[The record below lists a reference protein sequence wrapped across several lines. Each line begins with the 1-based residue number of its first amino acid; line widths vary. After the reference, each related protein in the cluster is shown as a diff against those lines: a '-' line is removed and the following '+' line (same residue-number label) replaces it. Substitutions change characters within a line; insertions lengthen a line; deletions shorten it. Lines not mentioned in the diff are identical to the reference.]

1 MDTATRGTGRQAR
14 TDRQERG
21 RPATRPRGGGEV
33 EAEAIGEY
41 SRRLATRPRGGGS
54 RAGAAQPAA
63 ARLPIAAGLL
73 AASTLLA
80 APAARAQPGGS
91 IAGSVADAG
100 GGALPGVTVA
110 VTGDLLPAGR
120 LAVTG
125 LDGGFVID
133 ALPAAE
139 YVVRFALPG
148 FETREVPA
156 AVGGG
161 ATVSLDVVLELERLI
176 ESVSVI
182 ADEPTVFATNVV
194 AEPMLE
200 QQAAITSVVA
210 VVDNLPGVSVQEGD
224 TYGFD
229 DWSSSVAVRGFQTN
243 INEAQIGTTIDG
255 FPNGTSDYWSGAKA
269 NRFVDPANLGGVE
282 VSQGTADVA
291 SRSVEALGGTFNF
304 LTDAPETERTYNASV
319 TLGENAGERYHMR
332 VDTGALFDRETYA
345 WLSAGRQTA
354 TDWVQGAA
362 QNEREHIAAKV
373 ASSHG
378 RLELTSYFS
387 YDQIN
392 EDVYQ
397 RIYSAADF
405 AAAPRWDRLLGDWPG
420 VPYLSQFYR
429 RGWTTHRKNAFTYL
443 KADWAFHDAATLSA
457 GAYYHRNRGHG
468 EWLPPYVVDVTDDG
482 GGPESELKG
491 EPPVRG
497 GAILGQ
503 IHFVDHDLQAVAPRP
518 GCRSSYLFH
527 YYGAGGP
534 EVDPACHPGATA
546 VQSLRHSHYGK
557 DRFGFTLD
565 EEWTTAVGAAGN
577 TLRAGLWF
585 EDTTRI
591 LARDWHRVLDPSVD
605 VAFDETP
612 YWQQY
617 DWDFPQQ
624 IFKWYAEDTVY
635 AGPLAISGGV
645 KQFLVG
651 VSRRD
656 LFGVEPGLA
665 VDSDSDLLLSGGVTL
680 ETPVDGFELF
690 AGYAENFKSLADRLL
705 EVPGRSLAAL
715 EPETAANVDVGMR
728 YSGDRVALG
737 AAWYDIDFDNRIFFL
752 GPTTTAGPDYL
763 LPGGGAYFN
772 AGGIDTSGVELSAT
786 VQLPGR
792 TSFYTAWTLNDSEY
806 VGTGDAQVD
815 AAQNIRPGSAVTGV
829 PDRLWVLSL
838 DRTGPLGMGISAKY
852 TSARRI
858 SLVTDWHADAYWL
871 TDAYLTFSVESL
883 TDRFGAAQVSLVANN
898 LFDAS
903 YLAAIVE
910 NAAWLGAPRT
920 ISMNMSVSF

>member
-1 MDTATRGTGRQAR
+1 MTSSSRSPLHTA
-14 TDRQERG
+14 
-21 RPATRPRGGGEV
+21 
-33 EAEAIGEY
+33 
-41 SRRLATRPRGGGS
+41 L
-54 RAGAAQPAA
+54 
-63 ARLPIAAGLL
+63 AAGLL
-73 AASTLLA
+73 AASTLLP
-80 APAARAQPGGS
+80 APRTLAQTTGA
-91 IAGSVADAG
+91 IDGSVTDIG
-100 GGALPGVTVA
+100 GGALPGVTVGI
-110 VTGDLLPAGR
+110 TGGPLPAAR
-120 LAVTG
+120 LQVTG
-125 LDGGFVID
+125 LDGRFVFD
-133 ALPAAE
+133 TLPAAE
-139 YVVRFALPG
+139 YLVRLTLPG
-148 FETREVPA
+148 FEPREMRVAVEAEA
-156 AVGGG
+156 A
-161 ATVSLDVVLELERLI
+161 VSLDVVLEIERLI
-176 ESVSVI
+176 EAVSVI

-200 QQAAITSVVA
+200 QQAALTSVVA

-304 LTDAPETERTYNASV
+304 LTDAPEAERTYTASV
-319 TLGENAGERYHMR
+319 TLGENDGERYYMR
-332 VDTGALFDRETYA
+332 VDTGSLFGRETYA

-354 TDWVQGAA
+354 TDWVHGAA
-362 QNEREHIAAKV
+362 RNEREHLAAKL

-387 YDQIN
+387 YDQIR

-397 RIYSAADF
+397 RLYSAADF
-405 AAAPRWDRLLGDWPG
+405 AAAPRWDRLIDDWPG
-420 VPYLSQFYR
+420 VPYLNQFYR
-429 RGWTTHRKNAFTYL
+429 RGWSTYRKNTFGYL
-443 KADWAFHDAATLSA
+443 KADWAFNDASTLSA
-457 GAYYHRNRGHG
+457 GAYYHRNRGRG
-468 EWLPPYVVDVTDDG
+468 DWLPPYVVDVTDDG
-482 GGPESELKG
+482 GGPESELMDG
-491 EPPVRG
+491 APVRG
-497 GAILGQ
+497 GDILGQ
-503 IHFVDHDLQAVAPRP
+503 IRFVDRNLVPVGPQP
-518 GCRSSYLFH
+518 GCTSSFIFN
-527 YYGAGGP
+527 YYGSGGP
-534 EVDPACHPGATA
+534 EVDPACHPGASA
-546 VQSLRHSHYGK
+546 VQSFRHSHYGK
-557 DRFGFTLD
+557 DRLGFTLD
-565 EEWTTAVGAAGN
+565 EEWTGAVGAAGN

-585 EDTTRI
+585 EDSTRI
-591 LARDWHRVLDPSVD
+591 LGRDWHRILDPRVNI
-605 VAFDETP
+605 AFDEKP

-624 IFKWYAEDTVY
+624 VFKWYVEDTVY

-645 KQFLVG
+645 KQFLVN

-656 LFGVEPGLA
+656 LFGVDPGLG
-665 VDSDSDLLLSGGVTL
+665 VDSDSDLLFSGGVTL
-680 ETPVDGFELF
+680 ETPADGLELF

-715 EPETAANVDVGMR
+715 EPETATNVDVGMR

-737 AAWYDIDFDNRIFFL
+737 ATWYDIDFDNRIFFL
-752 GPTTTAGPDYL
+752 GPTTTAGPNYL
-763 LPGGGAYFN
+763 IPGGGAYFN

-786 VQLPGR
+786 VQMPGR
-792 TSFYTAWTLNDSEY
+792 TSFYTAWTFNDSQY

-815 AAQNIRPGSAVTGV
+815 ASQNIQPGTDVTGV

-838 DRTGPLGMGISAKY
+838 DRSGPLGMGISAKY
-852 TSARRI
+852 TSSRRV
-858 SLVTDWHADAYWL
+858 SLTADWYADAYWL
-871 TDAYLTFSVESL
+871 ADAYLTFSVESL
-883 TDRFGAAQVSLVANN
+883 TGRFESAEVSLVANN

>member
-1 MDTATRGTGRQAR
+1 MHPASLAADTTDMDATPHTARRQALA
-14 TDRQERG
+14 DGQERG
-21 RPATRPRGGGEV
+21 RPDSRPIVRRPRHAGD
-33 EAEAIGEY
+33 
-41 SRRLATRPRGGGS
+41 S
-54 RAGAAQPAA
+54 RAGAAAPTAARPRLAA
-63 ARLPIAAGLL
+63 AVL
-73 AASTLLA
+73 AASTLFA
-80 APAARAQPGGS
+80 APAASAQPGGS

-110 VTGDLLPAGR
+110 VTGDLLPVGR
-120 LAVTG
+120 LTVTG
-125 LDGGFVID
+125 LDGGFVFD
-133 ALPAAE
+133 GLPAAE
-139 YVVRFALPG
+139 YVVQFTLSG
-148 FETREVPA
+148 FETQEIPV
-156 AVGGG
+156 AVGDG
-161 ATVSLDVVLELERLI
+161 AEAPLAVVLEIERLI
-176 ESVSVI
+176 EAVSVI

-332 VDTGALFDRETYA
+332 VDTGSLFDRETYA

-362 QNEREHIAAKV
+362 QNEREHLAAKV

-387 YDQIN
+387 YDQIQ

-397 RIYSAADF
+397 RIYEAADF

-429 RGWTTHRKNAFTYL
+429 RGWTTHRKNAFAYL

-468 EWLPPYVVDVTDDG
+468 DWLPPYVVDVTDDG
-482 GGPESELKG
+482 GGPESELVMGK
-491 EPPVRG
+491 PPVQG
-497 GAILGQ
+497 GAVLGQ
-503 IHFVDHDLQAVAPRP
+503 LHFVNQDLQAVAPRP

-546 VQSLRHSHYGK
+546 VQSFRHSHYGK

-565 EEWTTAVGAAGN
+565 EEWTGAVGAAGN

-591 LARDWHRVLDPSVD
+591 LARDWHRILDPSVD
-605 VAFDETP
+605 FSFDETP

-617 DWDFPQQ
+617 DWDFPQK
-624 IFKWYAEDTVY
+624 IFKWYVEDTVY
-635 AGPLAISGGV
+635 AGPLSLSGGV

-656 LFGVEPGLA
+656 LFGAEPGLA

-715 EPETAANVDVGMR
+715 EPETATNVDVGMR

-737 AAWYDIDFDNRIFFL
+737 AAWYDIDFANRIFFL
-752 GPTTTAGPDYL
+752 GPTTTAGPNYL

-806 VGTGDAQVD
+806 VGTGDAQAD
-815 AAQNIRPGSAVTGV
+815 AAQNIQPGTAVTGV

-838 DRTGPLGMGISAKY
+838 DRSGPLGMGISTKY
-852 TSARRI
+852 TSARRV
-858 SLVTDWHADAYWL
+858 SLITDWYADAYWL

>member
-1 MDTATRGTGRQAR
+1 MTSSSRSPLHTA
-14 TDRQERG
+14 
-21 RPATRPRGGGEV
+21 
-33 EAEAIGEY
+33 
-41 SRRLATRPRGGGS
+41 LAV
-54 RAGAAQPAA
+54 
-63 ARLPIAAGLL
+63 GLL
-73 AASTLLA
+73 AASTLLP
-80 APAARAQPGGS
+80 APRTLAQTTGA
-91 IAGSVADAG
+91 IDGSVTDIG
-100 GGALPGVTVA
+100 GGALPGVTVGITGGPLPA
-110 VTGDLLPAGR
+110 ARLQVTGVDGR
-120 LAVTG
+120 
-125 LDGGFVID
+125 FVFD
-133 ALPAAE
+133 TLPAAE
-139 YVVRFALPG
+139 YLVRLTLPG
-148 FETREVPA
+148 FEPREMRVAVEAEA
-156 AVGGG
+156 AV
-161 ATVSLDVVLELERLI
+161 TLDVVLEIERLI
-176 ESVSVI
+176 EAVSVI

-304 LTDAPETERTYNASV
+304 ITDAPERERTYTASV
-319 TLGENAGERYHMR
+319 TLGENDGERYFMR
-332 VDTGALFDRETYA
+332 VDTGSLFGRETLA

-354 TDWVQGAA
+354 TDWVHGAA
-362 QNEREHIAAKV
+362 RNEREHLAAKL

-387 YDQIN
+387 YDQIR

-397 RIYSAADF
+397 RLYSAADF
-405 AAAPRWDRLLGDWPG
+405 AAAPRWDRLIDDWPG
-420 VPYLSQFYR
+420 VPYLNQFYR
-429 RGWTTHRKNAFTYL
+429 RGWSTYRKNTFGYL
-443 KADWAFHDAATLSA
+443 KADWAFNDASTLSA
-457 GAYYHRNRGHG
+457 GAYYHRNRGRG
-468 EWLPPYVVDVTDDG
+468 DWLPPYVVDVTDDG
-482 GGPESELKG
+482 GGPESELMG
-491 EPPVRG
+491 GAPVRG
-497 GAILGQ
+497 GDILGQ
-503 IHFVDHDLQAVAPRP
+503 IRFVDRNLVPVGPQP
-518 GCRSSYLFH
+518 GCTSSFIFN
-527 YYGAGGP
+527 YYGSGGP
-534 EVDPACHPGATA
+534 EVDPACHPGASA
-546 VQSLRHSHYGK
+546 VQSFRHSHYGK
-557 DRFGFTLD
+557 DRLGFTLD
-565 EEWTTAVGAAGN
+565 EEWTGAVGAAGN

-585 EDTTRI
+585 EDSTRI
-591 LARDWHRVLDPSVD
+591 LGRDWHRILDPRVNI
-605 VAFDETP
+605 AFDEKP

-624 IFKWYAEDTVY
+624 VFKWYVEDTVY

-645 KQFLVG
+645 KQFLVN

-656 LFGVEPGLA
+656 LFGVDPGLG
-665 VDSDSDLLLSGGVTL
+665 VDSDSDLLFSGGVTL
-680 ETPVDGFELF
+680 ETPVDGLELF

-715 EPETAANVDVGMR
+715 EPETATNVDVGMR
-728 YSGDRVALG
+728 YSGESIALG
-737 AAWYDIDFDNRIFFL
+737 ATWYDIDFDNRIFFL
-752 GPTTTAGPDYL
+752 GPTTTAGPNYL
-763 LPGGGAYFN
+763 IPGGGAYFN

-786 VQLPGR
+786 VQMPGR
-792 TSFYTAWTLNDSEY
+792 TSFYTAWTFNDSQY

-815 AAQNIRPGSAVTGV
+815 ASQNIQPGTDVTAVPG
-829 PDRLWVLSL
+829 RLWVLSL
-838 DRTGPLGMGISAKY
+838 DRSGPLGMGISAKY
-852 TSARRI
+852 TSSRRV
-858 SLVTDWHADAYWL
+858 SLTTDWYADAYWL
-871 TDAYLTFSVESL
+871 ADAYLTFSVESL
-883 TDRFGAAQVSLVANN
+883 TGRFESAEVSLVANN

>member
-1 MDTATRGTGRQAR
+1 MTSSSRSPLQTA
-14 TDRQERG
+14 
-21 RPATRPRGGGEV
+21 
-33 EAEAIGEY
+33 
-41 SRRLATRPRGGGS
+41 L
-54 RAGAAQPAA
+54 
-63 ARLPIAAGLL
+63 AAGLL
-73 AASTLLA
+73 AASTLLP
-80 APAARAQPGGS
+80 APRTLAQTTGAIDGS
-91 IAGSVADAG
+91 ITDIG

-110 VTGDLLPAGR
+110 VTGGPLPAAR
-120 LAVTG
+120 LQVTG
-125 LDGGFVID
+125 LDGRFVFD
-133 ALPAAE
+133 TLPAAE
-139 YVVRFALPG
+139 YLVRLTLPG
-148 FETREVPA
+148 FETQAMLVAVEAEVA
-156 AVGGG
+156 
-161 ATVSLDVVLELERLI
+161 VSLDVVLEIERLL
-176 ESVSVI
+176 EAVSVI

-304 LTDAPETERTYNASV
+304 ITDAPETERTYTASV
-319 TLGENAGERYHMR
+319 TLGENDGERYYMR
-332 VDTGALFDRETYA
+332 VDTGSLFGRETLA

-354 TDWVQGAA
+354 TDWVHGAA
-362 QNEREHIAAKV
+362 RNEREHLAAKL

-387 YDQIN
+387 YDQIR

-397 RIYSAADF
+397 RLYSAADF
-405 AAAPRWDRLLGDWPG
+405 AAAPRWDRLIDDWPG
-420 VPYLSQFYR
+420 VPYLNQFYR
-429 RGWTTHRKNAFTYL
+429 RGWSTYRKNTFGYL
-443 KADWAFHDAATLSA
+443 KADWAFNDASTLSA
-457 GAYYHRNRGHG
+457 GAYYHRNRGRG
-468 EWLPPYVVDVTDDG
+468 DWLPPYVVDVTDDG
-482 GGPESELKG
+482 GGPESELMG
-491 EPPVRG
+491 GAPVRG
-497 GAILGQ
+497 GDILGQ
-503 IHFVDHDLQAVAPRP
+503 IRFVDRNLVAVGPQP
-518 GCRSSYLFH
+518 GCTSSFIFN

-534 EVDPACHPGATA
+534 EVDPACHPGASA
-546 VQSLRHSHYGK
+546 VQSFRHSHYGK
-557 DRFGFTLD
+557 DRLGFTLD
-565 EEWTTAVGAAGN
+565 EEWTGAVGAAGN

-585 EDTTRI
+585 EDSTRI
-591 LARDWHRVLDPSVD
+591 LGRDWHRILDPRVNI
-605 VAFDETP
+605 AFDEKP

-624 IFKWYAEDTVY
+624 VFKWYVEDTIY
-635 AGPLAISGGV
+635 AGPLAVSGGV
-645 KQFLVG
+645 KQFLVN

-656 LFGVEPGLA
+656 LFGIDPGLG
-665 VDSDSDLLLSGGVTL
+665 VDSDSDLLFSGGVTL
-680 ETPVDGFELF
+680 ETPVDGLELF

-715 EPETAANVDVGMR
+715 EPETATNVDVGMR
-728 YSGDRVALG
+728 YSGENVALG
-737 AAWYDIDFDNRIFFL
+737 ATWYDIDFDNRIFFL
-752 GPTTTAGPDYL
+752 GPTTTTGPNYL
-763 LPGGGAYFN
+763 IPGGGAYFN

-786 VQLPGR
+786 VQMPGR
-792 TSFYTAWTLNDSEY
+792 TSFYTAWTFNDSQY

-815 AAQNIRPGSAVTGV
+815 ASQNIQPGTDVTAVPG
-829 PDRLWVLSL
+829 RLWVLSL
-838 DRTGPLGMGISAKY
+838 DHSGPLGMGISAKY
-852 TSARRI
+852 TSSRRV
-858 SLVTDWHADAYWL
+858 SLTADWYADAYWL
-871 TDAYLTFSVESL
+871 ADAYLTFSVESL
-883 TDRFGAAQVSLVANN
+883 TGRFESAEVSLVANN